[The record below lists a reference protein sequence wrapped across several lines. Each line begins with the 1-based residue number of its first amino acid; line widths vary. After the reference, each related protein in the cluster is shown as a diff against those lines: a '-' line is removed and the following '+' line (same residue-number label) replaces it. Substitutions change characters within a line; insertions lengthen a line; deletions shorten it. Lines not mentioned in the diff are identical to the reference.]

1 VKSNGV
7 GSYKELTAFLKV
19 AGGGKG
25 KSKNSPSVTV
35 VGFWALLCPEGKKN
49 NNRNIV

>member
-1 VKSNGV
+1 MESNGV
-7 GSYKELTAFLKV
+7 GLYKEFAAFLKV

-25 KSKNSPSVTV
+25 KSKNSPSATV
-35 VGFWALLCPEGKKN
+35 VGFWAVLCPEGKKN